1 MKKNGMV
8 TCVLLNL
15 KHVTFQEEEGER
27 SQKWKEFLEQQA
39 EFTRPCQSKED
50 NTEPLVSEVTEQPSD
65 PDQAANEGRD
75 DSAEQCGAISEV
87 TAVEKVS
94 SEEGNSSEKGSV
106 RSVSFKEAP
115 SSQHGKP
122 REVKTW
128 ADISPSLYCLDNMMS
143 VRIKKSGNMNST
155 SMRCETN
162 DLPSIDEARSSD
174 GGSEDD
180 NERIDSANAPAVE
193 TSSGDKLLPEI
204 CFPTKQE
211 LESLVQGGVPKDL
224 RGEVQFYPC
233 TNCLIFTCPALKFLY
248 IFAPNWAGVASICWR
263 KNSTSGKILPRFAS
277 CGM

>member
-1 MKKNGMV
+1 MKKNGIV
-8 TCVLLNL
+8 TCAPL
-15 KHVTFQEEEGER
+15 KLQHITFQEEEGER
-27 SQKWKEFLEQQA
+27 SQKWKEFLEQQG
-39 EFTRPCQSKED
+39 EFTKASQSKED
-50 NTEPLVSEVTEQPSD
+50 NIEPVVSEVTELSSD
-65 PDQAANEGRD
+65 PGQAANEGRD
-75 DSAEQCGAISEV
+75 DSAEQCGVISEV
-87 TAVEKVS
+87 TVVEKVS
-94 SEEGNSSEKGSV
+94 GEERNSSEKSSV
-106 RSVSFKEAP
+106 RSVSFKEAL

-143 VRIKKSGNMNST
+143 VRIKKSGNMKSR
-155 SMRCETN
+155 SIRCESN
-162 DLPSIDEARSSD
+162 DLPSIDEARSSH

-204 CFPTKQE
+204 CFPTKEE

-224 RGEVQFYPC
+224 RGEVQFYFC

-248 IFAPNWAGVASICWR
+248 IFAPNWAGVASICWC